1 MEKNKMPLEQRAK
14 QFMPFSALSGLD
26 AALKAKEREMGLT
39 DKPSLSEEREDEI
52 NALLLGLEAGDR
64 VIIDYFRNGESVSV
78 EGEIERIGCSEIVV
92 KGVFVKI
99 KDVLAVRLVHKSY

>member
-1 MEKNKMPLEQRAK
+1 MTLEQRAK

-39 DKPSLSEEREDEI
+39 DKPSLSEDREDEI

-64 VIIDYFRNGESVSV
+64 VIIDYYRDGESASL
-78 EGEIERIGCSEIVV
+78 EGEIERISYGEIVV

-99 KDVLAVRLVHKSY
+99 SDVLAVRLVHKSY